1 MTSQTD
7 ELSSD
12 NPVAAGISSM
22 MDWSVLDALK
32 VLQKPGRPD
41 VCQMLIT
48 TFLSAIPPLMESTRA
63 AVITSDGVALRNTA
77 HSMKSSSTAIGAVV
91 FGKTCA
97 ELEFLGKSNTLDEAP
112 ALLQR
117 AEYELAETC
126 AELRGAVESVPS
138 P

>member
-1 MTSQTD
+1 MTINTD
-7 ELSSD
+7 ELNSD
-12 NPVAAGISSM
+12 NPEVGGLPGV
-22 MDWSVLDALK
+22 MDWSVLDSLK

-41 VCQMLIT
+41 IGRMLIT
-48 TFLSAIPPLMESTRA
+48 TFLSALPPLMESTRA
-63 AVITSDGVALRNTA
+63 AVIISDGVALRNTA

-126 AELRGAVESVPS
+126 AELRRAVGV
-138 P
+138 